1 MCRVYTYHIYH
12 TDLGGGP
19 EGCWL
24 DLKEWCLEGGGGFS
38 VFVQVGNLSPY
49 RLVVD
54 YGVKRYV
61 HEFMALYSRLGKL
74 VAGSG
79 NVIFQATRLRRTAG

>member
-1 MCRVYTYHIYH
+1 M
-12 TDLGGGP
+12 
-19 EGCWL
+19 
-24 DLKEWCLEGGGGFS
+24 
-38 VFVQVGNLSPY
+38 FVQVGNLSPY